1 MSRMKPLT
9 DAEAASVVK
18 ESIAQIVPDADFTG
32 VGPHDRFRDVLEL
45 DSLDFLSLV
54 ESLSER
60 TGIRIDEEDYPEL
73 TTLADATRFLVG
85 RSREATGTSP
95 A

>member
-1 MSRMKPLT
+1 M
-9 DAEAASVVK
+9 
-18 ESIAQIVPDADFTG
+18 
-32 VGPHDRFRDVLEL
+32 LEL